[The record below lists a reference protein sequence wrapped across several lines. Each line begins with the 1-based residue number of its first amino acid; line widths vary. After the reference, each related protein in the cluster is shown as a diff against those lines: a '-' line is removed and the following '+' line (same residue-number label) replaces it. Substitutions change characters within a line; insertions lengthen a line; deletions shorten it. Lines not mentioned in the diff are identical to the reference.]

1 MAYSMIELWIGFYVL
16 MTLLSY
22 AILTSGN
29 KATLKIRDDQD
40 ALQIV
45 KKVLEDDEIMHYEV
59 VSIVRMDDIKTT
71 TVIIETGVLDI
82 CLELDNNSG
91 KVISKEKLVA

>member
-1 MAYSMIELWIGFYVL
+1 MIELWIGFYLL

-29 KATLKIRDDQD
+29 KTIPKIRDDQD

-59 VSIVRMDDIKTT
+59 ISIVRMDDIKTT
-71 TVIIETGVLDI
+71 TVIIETDVLDI
-82 CLELDNNSG
+82 CLELDNDSG
-91 KVISKEKLVA
+91 KVLSKEKLVG